1 MVNGASYK
9 LVVGNTGTGYYKETQ
24 KYDHYIDLK
33 HVPELLIIKR
43 DQAGIEVGATVT
55 ISKFILF
62 LKEESKINFGS
73 HGKLVSEN
81 WLTTWRNCFAISAPR
96 PHGNALA
103 YVNAT
108 FQADVS
114 HCKKGVLIGNIHLA
128 FGAYGTKHATKAKKV
143 EEFLAGKMLTVDVLY
158 EALKLVKLLV
168 VPEDGTLHPE
178 YRSSLVVLLF
188 LSFFI
193 QIKLLV
199 CFPLLYIPAFLLYS
213 VLYSLWLQY
222 LCYVICF
229 CAVLCVCLISLT
241 GVHSSISGGLLDG
254 TNYISDEEVTESGNN
269 GCVTPGR
276 KQTLLSSAKQVVEFS
291 TEYHPVGEPMKKVWD
306 YLKTEYEGD
315 ERIRGMQVLNLVRE
329 FELQRIKLSETIK
342 EYSDRLFNL
351 ANRIRLLGSTFNDSR
366 IVEKILI
373 TAFERF
379 EATITTLENTKY
391 LSKIILAELLSA
403 FQAQEQRR
411 VMRQGGVVEGTL
423 PAKHHDDGRSKKKK
437 KKKKYQPTDEEGA
450 AHNNRNKI
458 GGFKG
463 NYPPCKHCGKL
474 GHAPFKCW
482 KKPDA
487 KCTKCNQIGHEA
499 IICKNKTQQQDE
511 EAQVVNKQEEDQ
523 LFVASY
529 FTSSISSES

>member
-128 FGAYGTKHATKAKKV
+128 FGAYGTKHATKAKKIKLGCFIV
-143 EEFLAGKMLTVDVLY
+143 FEFLYPV
-158 EALKLVKLLV
+158 
-168 VPEDGTLHPE
+168 
-178 YRSSLVVLLF
+178 
-188 LSFFI
+188 
-193 QIKLLV
+193 
-199 CFPLLYIPAFLLYS
+199 
-213 VLYSLWLQY
+213 
-222 LCYVICF
+222 
-229 CAVLCVCLISLT
+229 T